1 MNLKTHLNLTGYSAM
16 ALCFLS
22 TAKEAQSQAVYTDL
36 EPDVVLDSHF
46 EAELIDMD
54 TDGFVDFVL
63 INWSYATFTYYG
75 DLDFQQRIWIGPNT
89 SDNSIAAATI
99 SFGSGVIAYA
109 YALSQSN
116 LIDNSLPFKNVMLQ
130 RLAFRTYFVD
140 VSLTDEGGYWYPEM
154 LDHYLGV
161 RFFDD
166 ENCQHYGWIRCD
178 VKDEGR
184 TLIVKDYAYEIKCD
198 IGILAGDTIGD
209 TTTVEITDLNTLKA
223 TVYSFDNTVYI
234 NLNEMTENLN
244 AQIYDPTGKVIY
256 SNQLKDLITSIKLN
270 DPKGIYIV
278 EVISG
283 KESILKSCISIK
295 PSSKVQISF
304 CN

>member
-1 MNLKTHLNLTGYSAM
+1 MQDYSKK
-16 ALCFLS
+16 LLQYS
-22 TAKEAQSQAVYTDL
+22 TFAIAFIRTEDSFSQAVFTDL
-36 EPDVVLDSHF
+36 DPDVVLDSHF

-54 TDGFVDFVL
+54 SNGFVDFLL
-63 INWSYATFTYYG
+63 INWSYETFTYYG

-89 SDNSIAAATI
+89 SNNSVAAATV

-161 RFFDD
+161 RFFDG
-166 ENCQHYGWIRCD
+166 ENCLHYGWIRCD
-178 VKDEGR
+178 VMDEGR
-184 TLIVKDYAYEIKCD
+184 TLIVKDYAYETKCD

-209 TTTVEITDLNTLKA
+209 TTTVGITELNTLNA
-223 TVYSFDNTVYI
+223 TVYSFENTIYV
-234 NLNEMTENLN
+234 NLNEL
-244 AQIYDPTGKVIY
+244 
-256 SNQLKDLITSIKLN
+256 
-270 DPKGIYIV
+270 
-278 EVISG
+278 ISG
-283 KESILKSCISIK
+283 LEIHVYDINGKEVYSDKPVNQFTEIALKVPRGTYFVELISEEK
-295 PSSKVQISF
+295 KYTKKVFI
-304 CN
+304 N

>member
-1 MNLKTHLNLTGYSAM
+1 MQDYSKNLLQYSTFAI
-16 ALCFLS
+16 AFIRTEDS
-22 TAKEAQSQAVYTDL
+22 FSQAVFTDL
-36 EPDVVLDSHF
+36 DPDVVLDSHF

-54 TDGFVDFVL
+54 SNGFVDFLL
-63 INWSYATFTYYG
+63 INWSYETFTYYG

-89 SDNSIAAATI
+89 SNNSVAAATV

-161 RFFDD
+161 RFFDG
-166 ENCQHYGWIRCD
+166 ENCLHYGWIRCD
-178 VKDEGR
+178 VMDEGR
-184 TLIVKDYAYEIKCD
+184 TLIVKDYAYETKCD

-209 TTTVEITDLNTLKA
+209 TTTVGIAVLNTLNA
-223 TVYSFDNTVYI
+223 IVYSFENTIYI
-234 NLNEMTENLN
+234 NLNELISGLE
-244 AQIYDPTGKVIY
+244 IHVYDLTGKEVY
-256 SNQLKDLITSIKLN
+256 SDKLVNQYTEIALIVPRGT
-270 DPKGIYIV
+270 YFV
-278 EVISG
+278 ELISEE
-283 KESILKSCISIK
+283 KKYTK
-295 PSSKVQISF
+295 KVFI
-304 CN
+304 N

>member
-1 MNLKTHLNLTGYSAM
+1 MQDYSKK
-16 ALCFLS
+16 LLQYS
-22 TAKEAQSQAVYTDL
+22 TFAIAFIRTENSLSQAVYTDL

-54 TDGFVDFVL
+54 SNGFVDFVL
-63 INWSYATFTYYG
+63 INWSYETFTYYG

-89 SDNSIAAATI
+89 SNNSVAAATI

-161 RFFDD
+161 RFFDG
-166 ENCQHYGWIRCD
+166 ENCLHYGWIRCD

-184 TLIVKDYAYEIKCD
+184 TVIVKDYAYETKCE

-209 TTTVEITDLNTLKA
+209 TTTVGITELNTLNA
-223 TVYSFDNTVYI
+223 TVYSFENTIYV
-234 NLNEMTENLN
+234 NLNELISGLE
-244 AQIYDPTGKVIY
+244 IHVYDITGKEVY
-256 SNQLKDLITSIKLN
+256 SYKPVNQFTEIALIEPRGTYFVELITAEKKYTKKIFIN
-270 DPKGIYIV
+270 
-278 EVISG
+278 
-283 KESILKSCISIK
+283 
-295 PSSKVQISF
+295 
-304 CN
+304 

>member
-1 MNLKTHLNLTGYSAM
+1 MQDYSKK
-16 ALCFLS
+16 LLQYS
-22 TAKEAQSQAVYTDL
+22 TFAIAFIRTEDSFSQAVFTDL
-36 EPDVVLDSHF
+36 DPDVVLDSHF

-54 TDGFVDFVL
+54 SNGFVDFVL
-63 INWSYATFTYYG
+63 INWSIDTFTYYG

-89 SDNSIAAATI
+89 SNNSVAAATV

-161 RFFDD
+161 RFFDG
-166 ENCQHYGWIRCD
+166 ENCLHYGWIRCD

-184 TLIVKDYAYEIKCD
+184 TVIVKDYAYETKCE

-209 TTTVEITDLNTLKA
+209 TTTVGITELNTLNA
-223 TVYSFDNTVYI
+223 TVYSFENTIYV
-234 NLNEMTENLN
+234 NLNEL
-244 AQIYDPTGKVIY
+244 
-256 SNQLKDLITSIKLN
+256 
-270 DPKGIYIV
+270 
-278 EVISG
+278 ISG
-283 KESILKSCISIK
+283 LEIHVYDINGKEVYSDKPVNQFTEIALKVPRGTYFVELISEEK
-295 PSSKVQISF
+295 KYTKKVFI
-304 CN
+304 N

>member
-1 MNLKTHLNLTGYSAM
+1 MQDYSKK
-16 ALCFLS
+16 LLQYS
-22 TAKEAQSQAVYTDL
+22 TFAIAFIRTEDSFSQAVFTDL
-36 EPDVVLDSHF
+36 DPDVVLDSHF

-54 TDGFVDFVL
+54 SNGFVDFLL
-63 INWSYATFTYYG
+63 INWSYETFTYYG

-89 SDNSIAAATI
+89 SNNSVAAATV

-161 RFFDD
+161 RFFDG
-166 ENCQHYGWIRCD
+166 ENCLHYGWIRCD

-184 TLIVKDYAYEIKCD
+184 TVIVKDYAYETKCE

-209 TTTVEITDLNTLKA
+209 TTTVGITELNTLNA
-223 TVYSFDNTVYI
+223 TVYSFENTIYV
-234 NLNEMTENLN
+234 NLNEL
-244 AQIYDPTGKVIY
+244 
-256 SNQLKDLITSIKLN
+256 
-270 DPKGIYIV
+270 
-278 EVISG
+278 ISG
-283 KESILKSCISIK
+283 LEIHVYDINGKEVYSDKPVNQFTEIALKVPRGTYFVELISEEK
-295 PSSKVQISF
+295 KYTKKVFI
-304 CN
+304 N

>member
-1 MNLKTHLNLTGYSAM
+1 MKYSRKK
-16 ALCFLS
+16 LIQYS
-22 TAKEAQSQAVYTDL
+22 TFAIVFIRGQNGFSQGVYTDL
-36 EPDVVLDSHF
+36 DPDVVLDSHF

-54 TDGFVDFVL
+54 SNGFVDFVL
-63 INWSYATFTYYG
+63 INWSIDTFTYYG

-89 SDNSIAAATI
+89 SNNSVAAATT
-99 SFGSGVIAYA
+99 SFGAGVIAYA

-161 RFFDD
+161 RFFDG
-166 ENCQHYGWIRCD
+166 ENCLHYGWIRCD

-184 TLIVKDYAYEIKCD
+184 TVIVKDYAYETKCE

-209 TTTVEITDLNTLKA
+209 TTTVGITELNTLNA
-223 TVYSFDNTVYI
+223 TVYSFENTIYV
-234 NLNEMTENLN
+234 NLNEL
-244 AQIYDPTGKVIY
+244 
-256 SNQLKDLITSIKLN
+256 
-270 DPKGIYIV
+270 
-278 EVISG
+278 ISG
-283 KESILKSCISIK
+283 LEIHVYDINGKEVYSDKPVNQFTEIALKVPRGTYFVELISEEK
-295 PSSKVQISF
+295 KYTKKVFI
-304 CN
+304 N

>member
-1 MNLKTHLNLTGYSAM
+1 MKYSRKK
-16 ALCFLS
+16 LIQYS
-22 TAKEAQSQAVYTDL
+22 TFAIVFIRGQNGFSQGVYTDL
-36 EPDVVLDSHF
+36 DPDVVLDSHF

-54 TDGFVDFVL
+54 SNGFVDFLL
-63 INWSYATFTYYG
+63 INWSIDTFTYYG

-89 SDNSIAAATI
+89 SNNSVAAATT
-99 SFGSGVIAYA
+99 SFGAGVIAYA

-161 RFFDD
+161 RFFDG
-166 ENCQHYGWIRCD
+166 ENCLHYGWIRCD

-184 TLIVKDYAYEIKCD
+184 TVIVKDYAYETKCE

-209 TTTVEITDLNTLKA
+209 TTTVGITDLNTLNA
-223 TVYSFDNTVYI
+223 TVYSFENTIYV
-234 NLNEMTENLN
+234 NLNELISGLE
-244 AQIYDPTGKVIY
+244 IHVYDLTGKEVY
-256 SNQLKDLITSIKLN
+256 SDKLVNQYTEIALIVPRGT
-270 DPKGIYIV
+270 YFV
-278 EVISG
+278 ELISEE
-283 KESILKSCISIK
+283 KKYTK
-295 PSSKVQISF
+295 KVFI
-304 CN
+304 N

>member
-1 MNLKTHLNLTGYSAM
+1 MKYSRKK
-16 ALCFLS
+16 LIQYS
-22 TAKEAQSQAVYTDL
+22 TFAIVFIRGQNGFSQGVYTDL
-36 EPDVVLDSHF
+36 DPDVVLDSHF

-54 TDGFVDFVL
+54 SNGFVDFLL
-63 INWSYATFTYYG
+63 INWSYETFTYYG

-89 SDNSIAAATI
+89 SNNSVAAATV

-161 RFFDD
+161 RFFDG
-166 ENCQHYGWIRCD
+166 ENCLHYGWIRCD
-178 VKDEGR
+178 VMDEGR
-184 TLIVKDYAYEIKCD
+184 TLIVKDYAYETKCD

-209 TTTVEITDLNTLKA
+209 TTTVGIAVLNTLNA
-223 TVYSFDNTVYI
+223 IVYSFENTIYI
-234 NLNEMTENLN
+234 NLNELISGLE
-244 AQIYDPTGKVIY
+244 IHVYDLTGKEVY
-256 SNQLKDLITSIKLN
+256 SDKLVNQYTEIALIVPRGT
-270 DPKGIYIV
+270 YFV
-278 EVISG
+278 ELISEE
-283 KESILKSCISIK
+283 KKYTK
-295 PSSKVQISF
+295 KVFI
-304 CN
+304 N